1 MTLAAPPSAPSR
13 YGRPLG
19 LLAGAVLLAPTLLRP
34 GAHGPV
40 LCPLRRA
47 TGVWC
52 PTCGMTRAVAW
63 MAHGDLHQSVRYHP
77 LAPVLLIEAAVGAV
91 FLWYRHRAR
100 KSEGST
106 PRAPETL
113 LTETLV
119 PETLVPETL
128 VRGLIVVNALL
139 VLAVWVIRLKSGSFD
154 DLG

>member
-1 MTLAAPPSAPSR
+1 MVAAMTLAAPPSAPSSR

-40 LCPLRRA
+40 LCPLRRV

-63 MAHGDLHQSVRYHP
+63 MAHGNLHQSVRYHP
-77 LAPVLLIEAAVGAV
+77 LAPVLLIEAAAGAV

-100 KSEGST
+100 KSEGSP
-106 PRAPETL
+106 PRPQ
-113 LTETLV
+113 TLV